1 MDSRPTQVRDVTVSG
16 REWSGKGPAW
26 DGPRLAPPLTKQVQ
40 VGFVSMCSWRSVGGR
55 QTARWGWVS
64 TNRLRTSIGRFVGD
78 TRAGATA
85 IAAVAVTVMT
95 VGAAALIGDHVW
107 LVDQRDVLKN
117 ASDAASVATTLEL
130 NRQLNLQPGISDS
143 DLKPLLEPV
152 ARRYI
157 ELNLEHLPPDRLEL
171 AINTLSVEVTLDRSQ
186 RTVDVSAAAN
196 LGGTLLSK
204 HLTLLGNYSGPE
216 LIRAESVTESVTRPI
231 EVVLAL
237 DVSQSMWNTLA
248 ENRRPWTF
256 TDEQARIDVV
266 KSAAKSLVDILNPN
280 AENRVAVG
288 LVPWSNL
295 VRLDADAIVEWEHNG
310 WARYPTRRV
319 YGVPYVC
326 KGTNCTPPAAIVQD
340 VAPQQPEPWIGCL
353 DGHRMGS
360 TRTSA
365 SLPAAGELLVPPS
378 ANAFAQGF
386 FQPFAGWAY
395 ECLDPPPADL
405 RSQTC
410 RVNATSSRQSII
422 DDAQYSCWDDSSKM
436 RPYSSW
442 IYPAILPLGTDRAVI
457 ERAIDKLDALGT
469 QTYSALGVLWG
480 QRLLQHSWK
489 DVWGGAVHP
498 EDPSETTNQGLR
510 KAIVLLTD
518 GEDTYCGVGNTDCDD
533 SEMGISRSD
542 ACDAAKAAGSEI
554 FVVAAMAQALV
565 STPLAR
571 TLRDCSSEADN
582 PDGTYVF
589 VDNSTPQALR
599 AAFADIANQLVT
611 VRKVY

>member
-1 MDSRPTQVRDVTVSG
+1 MDSRPTQVRDITVSG

-26 DGPRLAPPLTKQVQ
+26 DGPRLAPPLTKRVQ
-40 VGFVSMCSWRSVGGR
+40 MGFVSMCSWRSVGGR

-64 TNRLRTSIGRFVGD
+64 TNRLRTSMGRFVGD

-95 VGAAALIGDHVW
+95 VGATALIGDHVW
-107 LVDQRDVLKN
+107 LVDQRDVLKS

-130 NRQLNLQPGISDS
+130 NRQFNLQPGISDS
-143 DLKPLLEPV
+143 ALKPLLEPV

-204 HLTLLGNYSGPE
+204 HLTLLGNNSGPE

-353 DGHRMGS
+353 DEHRMGS
-360 TRTSA
+360 AGTSA
-365 SLPAAGELLVPPS
+365 SVPAVSEQLVPPS
-378 ANAFAQGF
+378 DNAFAQGF
-386 FQPFAGWAY
+386 FQPFAGRAY

-405 RSQTC
+405 GSQIC
-410 RVNATSSRQSII
+410 SVNATGSGQYSI

-589 VDNSTPQALR
+589 VDNPTPEALR
-599 AAFADIANQLVT
+599 AAFADIASQLVT
-611 VRKVY
+611 VRRVY